1 MNGMKRAGFS
11 WAAALCILGVAFAP
25 AAAQSLN
32 WDNGSDILGQF
43 NVRRRASAPMVAPAP
58 APKTAERLL
67 VVDAVDTVMGNFH
80 RYDNRRHPYGPG
92 NYWADFI
99 GAGYGPGSAFA
110 RQDADGAVTIEFSS
124 LEDLLRTLVKVAA
137 KEHAQV
143 AVLNI
148 NSHGHPGGSWFPPD
162 EEAMNADE
170 CQAWMQTAQSSDAVS
185 YGLYYSDLYK
195 GDIKSM
201 RRASARANPYFDCA
215 TGAGDWRRVA
225 SRIKGINSVFA
236 PGAQIHFDSCL
247 TGLGK
252 AGEGF
257 VKAVAEALFPH
268 GGGNVAASMDYGL
281 TDWSM
286 PKGMGFW
293 DYQNDAQ
300 LSQFN
305 RLYPRDRR
313 DSEFAQ
319 AGSVRVASYQNGAWT
334 TFVAGGLRVMPTDAT
349 QLFSPAANV
358 ALR

>member
-1 MNGMKRAGFS
+1 MNGTKITGFV

-25 AAAQSLN
+25 AAAQSFN
-32 WDNGSDILGQF
+32 WDSGSDLLGQF
-43 NVRRRASAPMVAPAP
+43 NVQRRASDPMVAPS
-58 APKTAERLL
+58 PKAAGRLL

-99 GAGYGPGSAFA
+99 GTGYGPGSAFA
-110 RQDADGAVTIEFSS
+110 RQDADGVVTIEFSD

-148 NSHGHPGGSWFPPD
+148 SSHGHPGGSWFPPD
-162 EEAMNADE
+162 EEAMNGGA
-170 CQAWMQTAQSSDAVS
+170 CQAWMQTAQSPDAVS
-185 YGLYYSDLYK
+185 YRLYYSDLYK
-195 GDIKSM
+195 GDIESM
-201 RRASARANPYFDCA
+201 RRVSARANPYFDCA
-215 TGAGDWRRVA
+215 TGADDWRRVA
-225 SRIKGINSVFA
+225 SRIKGIYSVFA

-257 VKAVAEALFPH
+257 VKAVAETLFPH
-268 GGGNVAASMDYGL
+268 GGGNVVASMDYGL

-300 LSQFN
+300 LARFDK
-305 RLYPRDRR
+305 LYPKDRQ

-319 AGSVRVASYQNGAWT
+319 TGSVRVASYQNGAWT
-334 TFVAGGLRVMPTDAT
+334 TFVVGGLSVMPIDAT
-349 QLFSPAANV
+349 PLFSPAANV